1 MTGNPRKTI
10 LEVVQELDRYSPN
23 AFEFLHRGLD
33 FTVRKLH
40 GPPDEII
47 QKLSEWLGA
56 QKIELSDLDE
66 LLEEGRL
73 PQNIAA
79 AIEHFGGPEG
89 IRQTMNRHVSG
100 EDLCWGLRDL
110 ALEQW
115 GLMAP
120 AVLRCWGIRSTMDFG
135 RMVFALVENDLLQ
148 KQPDDR
154 VEDFENI
161 FNFDTAFGDA
171 YNIHIQDGK
180 AE

>member
-1 MTGNPRKTI
+1 MTSNPRKTI
-10 LEVVQELDRYSPN
+10 REVVQELDRYSPD

-47 QKLSEWLGA
+47 QKLSEWLGSQA
-56 QKIELSDLDE
+56 IELDELDE
-66 LLEEGRL
+66 LLEEGRI

-89 IRQTMNRHVSG
+89 IRQIMNRHVSG

-120 AVLRCWGIRSTMDFG
+120 AVLRSWGIRSTKDFG
-135 RMVFALVENDLLQ
+135 HMVFALVENDLLQ
-148 KQPDDR
+148 KQPDDSIA
-154 VEDFENI
+154 DFENI
-161 FNFDTAFGDA
+161 FSFDTAFGDA
-171 YNIHIQDGK
+171 YNISMEGGR